1 MHQRAYLK
9 NPLAF
14 LFSAMAAACLLA
26 CLSPRLSAG
35 NASDTALTL
44 PAADGKDYTPLAA
57 SDKKAVVLFFVS
69 AYCPT
74 SNTFVPEIN
83 KIVAD
88 YNGKFAF
95 YLVHADSDLKLT
107 DVLQHTEM
115 MGVKTTV
122 LMDKE
127 QKLVKLTQAK
137 TTPEVVVL
145 APDGKTLYQG
155 RINDLYLGPTRKQ
168 RQATTKDLRD
178 ALDAI
183 QSGNPVA
190 NARTEAMGCK
200 ISGVK

>member
-1 MHQRAYLK
+1 MHPRAYTK
-9 NPLAF
+9 SF
-14 LFSAMAAACLLA
+14 ISLFASCLAACSLLLGA
-26 CLSPRLSAG
+26 TPFLHAE
-35 NASDTALTL
+35 DALTL
-44 PAADGKDYTPLAA
+44 PGADGKDYTPLAA
-57 SDKKAVVLFFVS
+57 GDKKAVVLFFVS

-88 YNGKFAF
+88 YSGKFAF
-95 YLVHADSDLKLT
+95 YFVHADSDLKLT

-115 MGVKTTV
+115 MGIKATV

-127 QKLVKLTQAK
+127 QRLAKLAQAK
-137 TTPEVVVL
+137 ITPEVVVL
-145 APDGKTLYQG
+145 GADGHTLYQG
-155 RINDLYLGPTRKQ
+155 RINDLYLGPTKKQ

-183 QSGNPVA
+183 QAGTPVT

-200 ISGVK
+200 ISGLK